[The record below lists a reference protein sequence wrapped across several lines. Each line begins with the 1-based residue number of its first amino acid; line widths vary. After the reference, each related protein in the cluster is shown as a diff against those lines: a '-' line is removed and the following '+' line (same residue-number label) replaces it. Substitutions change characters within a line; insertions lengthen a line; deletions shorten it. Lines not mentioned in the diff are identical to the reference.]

1 MSRKTIYFPHSL
13 LFFVVLVVLLG
24 AAVALIFFGA
34 VSIAFS
40 DVGFT
45 SLTIM
50 LLLICTLVGSF
61 INIPLLKLRATIPM
75 IRDEYVTWYGLS
87 YRIPRVEY
95 GQAITVVAV
104 NVGGALIPTVV
115 SIYLL
120 SKSSFSLILL
130 SLVGVF
136 AVALVTHTVARPVKG
151 VGIATPVFIPPIAAA
166 VVAFLLS
173 PGEPRTV
180 AYVAGTLGTLI
191 GADLLN
197 LKKIPKLGAP
207 VASIGGAGTFDGVFL
222 TGIIAVLLT
231 RLQKRKN

>member
-50 LLLICTLVGSF
+50 LLLICTLAGSF

-75 IRDEYVTWYGLS
+75 IRDEYVIWYGLS
-87 YRIPRVEY
+87 YRIPWVEY
-95 GQAITVVAV
+95 GQTITVVAV
-104 NVGGALIPTVV
+104 NVGGALIPTAV

-120 SKSSFSLILL
+120 SKSSFSLIVL
-130 SLVGVF
+130 SLIGVL
-136 AVALVTHTVARPVKG
+136 AVALVTHSVARPVKG

-222 TGIIAVLLT
+222 TGIIAVLIT
-231 RLQKRKN
+231 RL

>member
-50 LLLICTLVGSF
+50 LLLICTLAGSF

-75 IRDEYVTWYGLS
+75 IRDEYVIWYGLS
-87 YRIPRVEY
+87 YRIPWVEY
-95 GQAITVVAV
+95 GQTITVVAV
-104 NVGGALIPTVV
+104 NVGGALIPTAV

-120 SKSSFSLILL
+120 SKSSFSLIVL
-130 SLVGVF
+130 SLIGVL
-136 AVALVTHTVARPVKG
+136 AVALVTHSVARPVKG

-166 VVAFLLS
+166 VLAFLLS

-222 TGIIAVLLT
+222 TGIIAVLIT
-231 RLQKRKN
+231 RL